1 MTNPLLARPASAGGS
16 GGGPMNPGDVRT
28 IHAKD
33 PKTGEITK
41 TFTLHR
47 TARPY
52 AYDLADAYNAELT
65 RDDIEWAV
73 GENDQIYLRDKQ
85 TFTSRHTRD
94 LAEKAES
101 ERQRWKYFQERKG
114 EDE

>member
-1 MTNPLLARPASAGGS
+1 MANPFTLERPVNT
-16 GGGPMNPGDVRT
+16 GGGGMTPGDVRT

-47 TARPY
+47 TSRPY

-73 GENDQIYLRDKQ
+73 GDGDQLYLRDRQ
-85 TFTSRHTRD
+85 TFTSQHTSD
-94 LAEKAES
+94 LARKAES
-101 ERQRWKYFQERKG
+101 DRQRWKHRQPIK
-114 EDE
+114 DD